1 MKKENDELTELFRS
15 RLADAK
21 MPVRDRFWEEL
32 EKDIPVA
39 VHRRRLYIYRFTAA
53 ASVLFVLMASSA
65 AFWFFSPKEEI
76 ADAFTK
82 VEISAGAQGQ
92 LNADVVKDD
101 FPPIHTASV
110 LPKPTPRSFGV
121 LTLPD
126 NNNGEGQNDSTV
138 SITVSMSFSISS
150 SSSYT
155 SRNKKRSQ
163 QQQTSMASNSNEAT
177 ENAVHSHSTDVERS
191 VGGSSQKE
199 ANKVSSWALKAA
211 AGLSLLVADDM
222 RAPVAASIT
231 LEKKITK
238 RFSVEA
244 GLAYSCEQ
252 SPENGNMHY
261 VGIPVKANYL
271 IAGNR
276 KLDVYA
282 SLGGLLDKCVAG
294 APQNDFNS
302 EPIQLSL
309 TAGLGVRYKISD
321 KFALFAEPAITHHFN
336 PDLDWETARS
346 RKSTN
351 MNLLCGVRMTY

>member
-15 RLADAK
+15 RLAHAE
-21 MPVRDRFWEEL
+21 MPVRDHFWEEL

-39 VHRRRLYIYRFTAA
+39 VHRRRLYLYRFTAA
-53 ASVLFVLMASSA
+53 ASVLLVLMASSA

-82 VEISAGAQGQ
+82 VEISAGAEGQ
-92 LNADVVKDD
+92 LNADVVRDHL
-101 FPPIHTASV
+101 PPIHTASV
-110 LPKPTPRSFGV
+110 LPKPAPRSFGI
-121 LTLPD
+121 LASPD
-126 NNNGEGQNDSTV
+126 NNSEEGQNDSTV

-155 SRNKKRSQ
+155 SRNKQRTQQ
-163 QQQTSMASNSNEAT
+163 QQQTAMASSESTEDLSTFTDVKPSKTRNSN
-177 ENAVHSHSTDVERS
+177 
-191 VGGSSQKE
+191 KE
-199 ANKVSSWALKAA
+199 KESSWAVKAG
-211 AGLSLLVADDM
+211 AGLSLAAADNL
-222 RAPVAASIT
+222 RLPVAASVTI
-231 LEKKITK
+231 EKQITK
-238 RFSVEA
+238 RFSVES

-261 VGIPVKANYL
+261 LGIPVKVNLL
-271 IAGNR
+271 IANNR

-294 APQNDFNS
+294 APRNDFNS

-321 KFALFAEPAITHHFN
+321 KFALFAEPGIAHHFS
-336 PDLDWETARS
+336 PDSDWETARS

-351 MNLLCGVRMTY
+351 LNLLCGVRMTY

>member
-1 MKKENDELTELFRS
+1 MKKEKDELTELFRS
-15 RLADAK
+15 RLADAQ
-21 MPVRDRFWEEL
+21 MPVRDHFWEEL

-39 VHRRRLYIYRFTAA
+39 VHRRRLYVYRFTAA

-76 ADAFTK
+76 ADAFTQ

-110 LPKPTPRSFGV
+110 LPKPTPRSLGV

-126 NNNGEGQNDSTV
+126 NDNGEGQNDSTV

-155 SRNKKRSQ
+155 SRNKNRTQQ
-163 QQQTSMASNSNEAT
+163 QQQTSMASNGTT
-177 ENAVHSHSTDVERS
+177 ENTVHSTDVERS
-191 VGGSSQKE
+191 VDGSSSKKTK
-199 ANKVSSWALKAA
+199 ASSWAVKAA
-211 AGLSLLVADDM
+211 AGLSLPAADNM

-261 VGIPVKANYL
+261 VGIPVKANFL

>member
-82 VEISAGAQGQ
+82 VEISAGAKGQ

-155 SRNKKRSQ
+155 SRNKNRTQQ
-163 QQQTSMASNSNEAT
+163 QQQTSMASNEAT
-177 ENAVHSHSTDVERS
+177 ENAAHSTDVEHS
-191 VGGSSQKE
+191 VGGSSKKE
-199 ANKVSSWALKAA
+199 AKASSWAVKAA
-211 AGLSLLVADDM
+211 AGLSLPAADDM

-261 VGIPVKANYL
+261 VGIPVKANFL

-282 SLGGLLDKCVAG
+282 SLGGVLDKCVAG

-321 KFALFAEPAITHHFN
+321 KFALFAEPSIIHHFN

>member
-126 NNNGEGQNDSTV
+126 NNNEEGQNDSTV

-155 SRNKKRSQ
+155 SRNKNRTQQ
-163 QQQTSMASNSNEAT
+163 QQQTSMASNEAT
-177 ENAVHSHSTDVERS
+177 ENAVHSTDVEHS
-191 VGGSSQKE
+191 VGGSLKKE
-199 ANKVSSWALKAA
+199 AKASSWAVKAA
-211 AGLSLLVADDM
+211 AGLSLPAADDM

-261 VGIPVKANYL
+261 VGIPVKANFL

-309 TAGLGVRYKISD
+309 TAGLGVRYRISD
-321 KFALFAEPAITHHFN
+321 KFALFAEPALTHHFN